1 MFFNSA
7 ASLSNLSGTTSTQA
21 DTLTQSGS
29 EESDE
34 PRNLQEPEEDA
45 HADSGACDG
54 EPEPSQVRLDR
65 KSTTPAFIICTAN
78 VHPSGLI

>member
-21 DTLTQSGS
+21 DTPTQNFS

-34 PRNLQEPEEDA
+34 PQNLQEPEENDQ
-45 HADSGACDG
+45 ADSGAGDEVV
-54 EPEPSQVRLDR
+54 EPNQVRFNR
-65 KSTTPAFIICTAN
+65 KT
-78 VHPSGLI
+78 